1 MILSPMTMRDVK
13 MKTMVSRPTKPTSP
27 AVAIGVTSDPT
38 KRSTRTHGGD
48 GPRGGKYGGG
58 ALGGVCGGLFGG
70 MPGGAVGGGDP
81 GGGARGGPGGG
92 GLRVGLVTIETPCRR
107 RRLGAEAPSSFECRV
122 FAIRVFPVTWR
133 RRRLLPQNFW
143 KGRRRRRRE
152 VSTPSLINSG
162 TADSVVSDVANS
174 V

>member
-27 AVAIGVTSDPT
+27 AVAIGVTSEPT
-38 KRSTRTHGGD
+38 KRSIRTHGGD
-48 GPRGGKYGGG
+48 GARGGKYGGG

-81 GGGARGGPGGG
+81 GGGGRGGPGGG

-122 FAIRVFPVTWR
+122 FAIRVVPR
-133 RRRLLPQNFW
+133 HLAAAAAAAANFW
-143 KGRRRRRRE
+143 KGE
-152 VSTPSLINSG
+152 
-162 TADSVVSDVANS
+162 
-174 V
+174 